1 MTIPAMIV
9 VLVALGATVN
19 TLPPPAPFNAVSWKP
34 TAKARPTTGMKMGSF
49 EVKWEETTLASV
61 VGAAGLGVIQHQ
73 GDAGES
79 MYWLCYTIGAKN
91 AQRLWVIAHGEMGG
105 PEHAVTNITAEA
117 SRGAKATKAC
127 PALPAKLQPVAL
139 TQGLWLGASEM
150 NVVKLFGAPSHSQGP
165 WRSLNHASKV
175 PGPCDGGLDVT
186 NWLLYK
192 VHERHLTAIMAG
204 QVTSC

>member
-1 MTIPAMIV
+1 MKILAAMLAV
-9 VLVALGATVN
+9 GALGAAAN
-19 TLPPPAPFNAVSWKP
+19 TPPPLAPFNAISWKP
-34 TAKARPTTGMKMGSF
+34 TSTTKLSTGIKMGSF

-61 VGAAGLGVIQHQ
+61 LDAAGLGAIQHQ

-79 MYWLCYTIGAKN
+79 VYWLCYTIEGPN
-91 AQRLWVIAHGEMGG
+91 SHRLWVMAHGEMGG

-117 SRGAKATKAC
+117 LKGAKAEKDC

-139 TQGLWLGASEM
+139 SQGLWVGASET
-150 NVVKLFGAPSHSQGP
+150 NAQKALGKPSHTEGP
-165 WRSLNHASKV
+165 WRSFDHLSKV
-175 PGPCDGGLDVT
+175 PGTCEGGFDLT

-192 VHERHLTAIMAG
+192 VNKGQLGTIMAG